1 MRRLKAQGRAPLA
14 LSDPSG
20 DPRAVAILT
29 TPHAESIAQMM
40 ADILRT
46 HDYRVQIAQDAAGAA
61 GFAHCLVISPQNFRK
76 LPPNY
81 IAFQLEQS
89 INQRWFTPDYVA
101 KLDAARAVL
110 DYSRGNL
117 AFLQDKGLPLA
128 RLFWLPIDTDPTV
141 ARGKSA
147 GTRKGALFYG
157 DAVSPRRKEIL
168 DRLKAAIPELQIAT
182 NLFGVELSTA
192 LRNTAVVVNVH
203 FYDGA
208 LLETTRIH
216 QALSHGAMIV
226 SEAGAD
232 AADHRA
238 LHDVVDFAPVG
249 DIEALIRLTRR
260 ALDDAEHRQTRLDRI
275 AAFATRT
282 DNRFRAGFRRF
293 LLAQDMIS
301 FQDFLQAEP
310 NWPAPLAP
318 EVTRRICLTL
328 PETSARRAQFLS
340 QAPAA
345 DFMLWDGLRG
355 QPGWRGAAFSHSQ
368 ICHRLIAQGHDQA
381 IICEDDVLFPAD
393 FEERLALV
401 QRYLARTEW
410 EMFSGFIADL
420 HPEAKILAVEEFEGV
435 TFVHIDRAVSMVFNI
450 LRAPV
455 MRHLAAWDANND
467 NPYTNTIDRWLEAR
481 PTRAVVA
488 LPFLV
493 GHRMDAKSTLR
504 DDQITHYDQ
513 LSQRSLELLDRK
525 VRVFRAGRA
534 G

>member
-1 MRRLKAQGRAPLA
+1 
-14 LSDPSG
+14 
-20 DPRAVAILT
+20 
-29 TPHAESIAQMM
+29 M

-46 HDYRVQIAQDAAGAA
+46 HGYRAQIAQDAGGAA
-61 GFAHCLVISPQNFRK
+61 GFAHCLVISPQNFRR

-89 INQRWFTPDYVA
+89 VSQRWFTPDYVG
-101 KLDAARAVL
+101 KLEAARAVL
-110 DYSRGNL
+110 DYSRENL
-117 AFLQDKGLPLA
+117 GFLQEKGLPFE

-141 ARGKSA
+141 ARGKKSA
-147 GTRKGALFYG
+147 ARKGALFYG
-157 DAVSPRRKEIL
+157 DAFSPRRKEIL
-168 DRLKAAIPELQIAT
+168 TQLKAAIPELQIAT
-182 NLFGVELSTA
+182 NLFGADLSTA

-208 LLETTRIH
+208 LLETTRIN
-216 QALSHGAMIV
+216 QALSHGAMVV

-232 AADHRA
+232 AANHGA
-238 LHDVVDFAPVG
+238 LRDVVDFAPVG
-249 DIEALIRLTRR
+249 DVEALIRLTRR
-260 ALDDAEHRQTRLDRI
+260 ALDDAEHRQARLGTI
-275 AAFATRT
+275 ASFATRT

-301 FQDFLQAEP
+301 FDEFNQAEP
-310 NWPAPLAP
+310 NWPAPLEA

-328 PETSARRAQFLS
+328 PETSARRTQFLS

-368 ICHRLIAQGHDQA
+368 ICRRLIAEGEDLA

-393 FEERLALV
+393 FEERLDLV

-420 HPEAKILAVEEFEGV
+420 HPEAKILAIEEFEGV

-450 LRAPV
+450 LRSPV
-455 MRHLAAWDANND
+455 MQHLAEWDAEND
-467 NPYTNTIDRWLEAR
+467 NPYTNTIDRWLENR
-481 PTRAVVA
+481 PTRVVVA

-493 GHRMDAKSTLR
+493 GHRSDAKSTLR
-504 DDQITHYDQ
+504 EDQITRYDE

-525 VRVFRAGRA
+525 IRAFRAGRA
-534 G
+534 V